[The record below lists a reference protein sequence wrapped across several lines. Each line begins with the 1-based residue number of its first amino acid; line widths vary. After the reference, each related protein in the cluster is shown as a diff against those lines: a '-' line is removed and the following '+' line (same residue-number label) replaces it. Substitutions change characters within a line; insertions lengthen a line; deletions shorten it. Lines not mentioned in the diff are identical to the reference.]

1 MGLVKSNKNKEKKK
15 SSLTRGPSFP
25 PQQQFTVDDLNSD
38 IKKDVQKP
46 SEIKPEF
53 IYEPR
58 PTTLKIDTKLRD
70 QINAL
75 SLIGYGDTQ
84 KEAVEIII
92 NNMIEAMDVDEKR
105 KFDVQYEVLEAKTIK
120 QIKKK

>member
-1 MGLVKSNKNKEKKK
+1 MGLVNSNKNKEKKK
-15 SSLTRGPSFP
+15 SSLTRGPSIQ
-25 PQQQFTVDDLNSD
+25 PQQQFTLDDLKSD
-38 IKKDVQKP
+38 TKKDVQNS
-46 SEIKPEF
+46 SEVKPEF

-92 NNMIEAMDVDEKR
+92 NNMIESMDVDEKR
-105 KFDVQYEVLEAKTIK
+105 KFDVQYEVLETKTIK

>member
-1 MGLVKSNKNKEKKK
+1 MGLVKSNKNKGNKK
-15 SSLTRGPSFP
+15 SSLSRGPSIK
-25 PQQQFTVDDLNSD
+25 PQTQFTLDDLKENSS
-38 IKKDVQKP
+38 QKP
-46 SEIKPEF
+46 IETKPVF
-53 IYEPR
+53 IYEPK

>member
-1 MGLVKSNKNKEKKK
+1 MGLVNSNKNKEKKK
-15 SSLTRGPSFP
+15 RSLTRGPSIR
-25 PQQQFTVDDLNSD
+25 PQQQFTLDDL
-38 IKKDVQKP
+38 
-46 SEIKPEF
+46 EIDKVNKSPEDEPIF
-53 IYEPR
+53 IYEPK

-92 NNMIEAMDVDEKR
+92 NNMIESMDVDEKR
-105 KFDVQYEVLEAKTIK
+105 KFDVQYEVLEAKTIN
-120 QIKKK
+120 QMKKN

>member
-1 MGLVKSNKNKEKKK
+1 MGLVKSNKNKGNKK
-15 SSLTRGPSFP
+15 SSLSRGPDIK
-25 PQQQFTVDDLNSD
+25 PQQQFTVDDLE
-38 IKKDVQKP
+38 KDKVSKIPEVKP
-46 SEIKPEF
+46 LF
-53 IYEPR
+53 VYEPK
-58 PTTLKIDTKLRD
+58 PTTLKIDTRLRD

-120 QIKKK
+120 QMKKK

>member
-1 MGLVKSNKNKEKKK
+1 MGLVKSNKDKKK
-15 SSLTRGPSFP
+15 NSLSRGPSIQ
-25 PQQQFTVDDLNSD
+25 PQQQFTLDDLKTD
-38 IKKDVQKP
+38 TKKDIPK
-46 SEIKPEF
+46 SNETIPEF
-53 IYEPR
+53 IYEPK

-105 KFDVQYEVLEAKTIK
+105 KFDLQYEVLEAKTIK